1 MKTSKYIPAYIL
13 CGGKSSR
20 MKRDKGLVTFDGM
33 TFTGLIIK
41 TLRNVTDEIY
51 LVTANEKYREF
62 GLPLIADQFENKG
75 PLGGI
80 HAALDHTESTR
91 VLILS
96 CDVPLI
102 TSTVLTEILMSVDVN
117 PDYQIH
123 FAIDDAKW
131 HPLIGCYSKSLV
143 KKAEVALQANQ
154 LKLMDFVKNQDY
166 QEVAIADSKSLKNIN
181 TPEALAQ
188 AEMNL

>member
-1 MKTSKYIPAYIL
+1 MNTLYSIPAYIL

-33 TFTGLIIK
+33 TFTGHIIN
-41 TLRNVTDEIY
+41 TLRKVTDEIY
-51 LVTANEKYREF
+51 LVTANENYREF
-62 GLPLIADQFENKG
+62 GLPIIADQYEDKG

-80 HAALDHTESTR
+80 HAALNHTESSR

-102 TSTVLTEILMSVDVN
+102 TKPVLNQILKSVYAN
-117 PDYQIH
+117 PAAQIH
-123 FAIDDAKW
+123 FAKDEAKW
-131 HPLIGCYSKSLV
+131 HPLIGCYSRSLV
-143 KKAEVALQANQ
+143 QKSEVALQSNH

-166 QEVAIADSKSLKNIN
+166 QEVGIADSKSLNNIN